1 MNAVAEN
8 GDPFTD
14 IKRSQAKVIN
24 HLNMENDWSG

>member
-14 IKRSQAKVIN
+14 IKRSQAKVTN
-24 HLNMENDWSG
+24 LNMENDWSG